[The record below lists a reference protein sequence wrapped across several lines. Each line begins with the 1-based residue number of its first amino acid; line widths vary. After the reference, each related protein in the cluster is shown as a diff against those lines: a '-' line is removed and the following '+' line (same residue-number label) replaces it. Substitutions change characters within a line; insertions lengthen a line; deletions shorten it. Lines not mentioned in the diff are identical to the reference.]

1 MRSLG
6 DVLHGRSEKGLAS
19 EIGEQRVI
27 VLQWRLQDAILD
39 LVSRRGLNASHIR
52 VCRKVLLV
60 VSSGSV
66 IA

>member
-6 DVLHGRSEKGLAS
+6 DVRHGWSEKGLAF
-19 EIGEQRVI
+19 ETGKQRVI
-27 VLQWRLQDAILD
+27 VLQERLQDAILD

-52 VCRKVLLV
+52 VCCKVLLV